1 MSFIKW
7 HENLSIHFPTI
18 DEQHKKLVH
27 LVNLLHDAM
36 KQGKGKEVLGKALD
50 ELINYTVYHF
60 NTEEE
65 YMIKHKYPELLSHK
79 NEHKKLTEDV
89 LKLKDK
95 FEKGEAGITI
105 EVMHFLKNWVADHI
119 EKTDKKMGE
128 YLAKHNA

>member
-1 MSFIKW
+1 M
-7 HENLSIHFPTI
+7 
-18 DEQHKKLVH
+18 
-27 LVNLLHDAM
+27 
-36 KQGKGKEVLGKALD
+36 
-50 ELINYTVYHF
+50 INYTVYHF

-65 YMIKHKYPELLSHK
+65 YMTKHKYPELLSHK